1 VYSLRGC
8 NRQQAAAAHGPR
20 VGAVRL
26 PVIDTRLP
34 RPVQTLQLGG
44 LCNAFGN
51 GIVLPFTLIYLHN
64 VRGIS
69 LSVAGLVIAT
79 NAGVALVAGPVSGP
93 LVDRLG
99 GRRVLGSALVLLSVG
114 FGAYPFVRAP
124 WQAFLA
130 AAVTGL
136 GNGFFWPAQSTLL
149 VGLTPPDLRH
159 ITFAMQRVVMNLGIG
174 LGALVGGL
182 IASTAHPSS
191 FTVLFAVDAVTFL
204 VYLVVLYAFVPS
216 PDLSSGGAEQRP
228 GRYLDVLRN
237 GAFMRVICLNALF
250 IVAGFS
256 GFELLPAY
264 AKNEAGVGEGAI
276 GAVFFV
282 NTLVIVLSQLRI
294 SRLSEGR
301 RRTRLLALL
310 GITWATS
317 WLIVPVAGLWLAGLA
332 AAVLIGA
339 AMALFAVGECLHG
352 AVQGPLVADLAE
364 PRLYGRYMALS
375 ALSWSVG
382 FAAGPAIGGAVLQE
396 WPTGVWIGAAALCLL
411 AGGLALLLE
420 HALPAHARR
429 NPAAA

>member
-1 VYSLRGC
+1 M
-8 NRQQAAAAHGPR
+8 
-20 VGAVRL
+20 RL
-26 PVIDTRLP
+26 PFIDTRLP
-34 RPVQTLQLGG
+34 RSVQTLQLGG

-69 LSVAGLVIAT
+69 LSVAGLVLAT
-79 NAGVALVAGPVSGP
+79 NAAVALVAGPVSGP

-99 GRRVLGSALVLLSVG
+99 GRRVLGFALVLLALG
-114 FGAYPFVRAP
+114 FGAYAFVHQP
-124 WQAFLA
+124 WQAFA
-130 AAVTGL
+130 AAIVTGL

-159 ITFAMQRVVMNLGIG
+159 ITFAMQRVVMNLGVG

-191 FTVLFAVDAVTFL
+191 FTVLFAVDAATFV
-204 VYLVVLYAFVPS
+204 VYLGVLIVLVPA
-216 PDLSSGGAEQRP
+216 PDLSSGRAREKA
-228 GRYLDVLRN
+228 GRYVDVLGN

-264 AKNEAGVGEGAI
+264 AKNDAGVSEGAI
-276 GAVFFV
+276 GLVFFV
-282 NTLVIVLSQLRI
+282 NTAVIVLAQLRI
-294 SRLSEGR
+294 SRISEGR
-301 RRTRLLALL
+301 RRTRVLALL
-310 GITWATS
+310 GVTWAVS
-317 WLIVPVAGLWLAGLA
+317 WLLVPVAGLWLGGFA
-332 AAVLIGA
+332 AALLIGG
-339 AMALFAVGECLHG
+339 AMALFAIGECLHG

-382 FAAGPAIGGAVLQE
+382 FALGPAIGGAVLQA
-396 WPTGVWIGAAALCLL
+396 WPTGVWLGAAALCLVGS
-411 AGGLALLLE
+411 ALALLLE
-420 HALPAHARR
+420 PALPASVRR
-429 NPAAA
+429 TPIAA

>member
-1 VYSLRGC
+1 
-8 NRQQAAAAHGPR
+8 
-20 VGAVRL
+20 VRL
-26 PVIDTRLP
+26 AIIDTRLP
-34 RPVQTLQLGG
+34 RSVQTLQLGG

-69 LSVAGLVIAT
+69 LSVAGLVIGT
-79 NAGVALVAGPVSGP
+79 NAAVALVAGPVSGP

-99 GRRVLGSALVLLSVG
+99 GRRVLGCALVLLAVG
-114 FGAYPFVRAP
+114 FGAYPFVHEP
-124 WQAFLA
+124 WQAFA
-130 AAVTGL
+130 ASVVTGL

-149 VGLTPPDLRH
+149 VGLTPPELRH

-191 FTVLFAVDAVTFL
+191 FTVLFAVDAITFV
-204 VYLVVLYAFVPS
+204 VYLGVLFAFVPA
-216 PDLSSGGAEQRP
+216 PDLSAGRGDAKA
-228 GRYLDVLRN
+228 GRYIDVLRN
-237 GAFMRVICLNALF
+237 GAFMRLICLNALF
-250 IVAGFS
+250 IVGGFS

-264 AKNEAGVGEGAI
+264 AKNEAGVSEGAI

-282 NTLVIVLSQLRI
+282 NTLVIVLAQLRI

-301 RRTRLLALL
+301 RRTRVLALL
-310 GITWATS
+310 GVTWACS
-317 WLIVPVAGLWLAGLA
+317 WLLVPVAGLWLAGLA
-332 AAVLIGA
+332 AAVLIGG

-382 FAAGPAIGGAVLQE
+382 FAIGPAIGGVVLQA
-396 WPTGVWIGAAALCLL
+396 WPTGVWLGAAGLCLL
-411 AGGLALLLE
+411 AGALALLLE
-420 HALPAHARR
+420 PALPANARR
-429 NPAAA
+429 TPIAT